1 MKIISFE
8 GIDGVGKST
17 VINEVYKKLKAKNKN
32 VKLYFEPGSTNTG
45 IQIRN
50 ILKNGEKKDSLTN
63 LYLYIA
69 ARAELVN
76 TISQLEDV
84 DYVLID
90 RFVDSTN
97 AYQHYG
103 NGIPTTLIQTL
114 NNSVTHNRKFY
125 PDHTYLITVPEDIRE
140 ERLLKGEREIDEID
154 TNKSYLNKVA
164 QGYSEIYELNK
175 YRMTRVQNINK
186 NECVDKILND
196 IESRFGK

>member
-1 MKIISFE
+1 MKIISFD

-17 VINEVYKKLKAKNKN
+17 VINEIYERLKEKNKN

-76 TISQLEDV
+76 TISQLKDV

-90 RFVDSTN
+90 RYVDSTS

-103 NGIPTTLIQTL
+103 NGIPNTLIQTL

-140 ERLLKGEREIDEID
+140 QRLLQSNREIDEID
-154 TNKSYLNKVA
+154 TNKEYLKKVSL
-164 QGYSEIYELNK
+164 GYREIYSINN
-175 YRMTRVQNINK
+175 YRMTMVQNINK
-186 NECVDKILND
+186 DECVNQILND
-196 IESRFGK
+196 IESRFE

>member
-17 VINEVYKKLKAKNKN
+17 VINEIYERLKEKNKS

-63 LYLYIA
+63 LYLYIS

-90 RFVDSTN
+90 RYVDSTS

-103 NGIPTTLIQTL
+103 NGISNTLIQTL

-125 PDHTYLITVPEDIRE
+125 PDHTYLITVPENIRE
-140 ERLLKGEREIDEID
+140 QRLLQGDREIDDID
-154 TNKSYLNKVA
+154 TNKEYLKKVSL
-164 QGYSEIYELNK
+164 GYRELYSMND
-175 YRMTRVQNINK
+175 YRMTMVQNINK
-186 NECVDKILND
+186 NECVNQILDD
-196 IESRFGK
+196 IERRFE

>member
-32 VKLYFEPGSTNTG
+32 VKVYFEPGSTNTG

-76 TISQLEDV
+76 AISQLKDV

-90 RFVDSTN
+90 RYVDSTS

-114 NNSVTHNRKFY
+114 NNPVTHNRKFY

>member
-8 GIDGVGKST
+8 GIDSVGKST

-90 RFVDSTN
+90 RYVDSTN

-114 NNSVTHNRKFY
+114 K
-125 PDHTYLITVPEDIRE
+125 YLKI
-140 ERLLKGEREIDEID
+140 
-154 TNKSYLNKVA
+154 
-164 QGYSEIYELNK
+164 SE
-175 YRMTRVQNINK
+175 K
-186 NECVDKILND
+186 NDY
-196 IESRFGK
+196 

>member
-17 VINEVYKKLKAKNKN
+17 VINEIYKKLKAKNKN
-32 VKLYFEPGSTNTG
+32 VKLYFEPGSTNAG

-76 TISQLEDV
+76 AISQLEDV

-90 RFVDSTN
+90 RYVDSTS

-114 NNSVTHNRKFY
+114 NNSVTYNRKFY

-186 NECVDKILND
+186 NECVNKILND